1 MICLIVCRYH
11 FLKYKNNNN
20 NININTYINNGE
32 NMKKIAIIG
41 SGSWGLALGKYLVE
55 QGHQV
60 KVWSYSR
67 DEADNLNNN
76 QKSIYLPNIVFPKDL
91 RAYTDFEDVIKNSEY
106 IFHVTPSIFTRS
118 TVKEY
123 KKYVKPNQPIIIC
136 SKGFEKETKMTLEE
150 VIQEELPNNL
160 IAVFSGPSHA
170 EEVSMNIPTLMV
182 VASKDDILLDEI
194 VDLFQGKLMRIY
206 KTHDIIG
213 VGLGG
218 ALKNILAFSAGTVT
232 GLGYGDN
239 TFAAMVTRGLVEL
252 SRLSKAMGA
261 DPYTIYGLSGLG
273 DLIVTCMSEHSRN
286 RRAGILLAKGYS
298 IPEIK
303 EEIGQTIESIDNI
316 EATYLIAKELDV
328 ELPIV
333 NVIYDILFNNLNPK
347 DAMNMLMLRDS
358 RFEQNY

>member
-1 MICLIVCRYH
+1 
-11 FLKYKNNNN
+11 
-20 NININTYINNGE
+20 
-32 NMKKIAIIG
+32 MKKIAIIG
-41 SGSWGLALGKYLVE
+41 SGSWGLALGKYLTE
-55 QGHQV
+55 KGHNV
-60 KVWSYSR
+60 RVWSYS
-67 DEADNLNNN
+67 DEETTNLNEN
-76 QKSIYLPNIVFPKDL
+76 QKSIYLPNIIFPKEL
-91 RAYTDFEDVIKNSEY
+91 KAYRNYENVIVDADY

-118 TVKEY
+118 TLKEY
-123 KKYVKPNQPIIIC
+123 KKYVNKKQPIIIC
-136 SKGFEKETKMTLEE
+136 SKGFEKETKKTLED
-150 VIQEELPNNL
+150 VVQEELPENK

-170 EEVSMNIPTLMV
+170 EEVSKNIPTLMV
-182 VASKDDILLDEI
+182 AASKDDNLLDEI
-194 VDLFQGKLMRIY
+194 VKLFQGELMRIY
-206 KTHDIIG
+206 KTHDVIG

-218 ALKNILAFSAGTVT
+218 ALKNILAFSAGTVA

-239 TFAAMVTRGLVEL
+239 TFAAMVARGLVEL

-298 IPEIK
+298 IEEMK
-303 EEIGQTIESIDNI
+303 KEIGQTIESIDNI
-316 EATYLIAKELDV
+316 EAAYYIAKDLNV

-347 DAMNMLMLRDS
+347 DAMSMLMLRDS